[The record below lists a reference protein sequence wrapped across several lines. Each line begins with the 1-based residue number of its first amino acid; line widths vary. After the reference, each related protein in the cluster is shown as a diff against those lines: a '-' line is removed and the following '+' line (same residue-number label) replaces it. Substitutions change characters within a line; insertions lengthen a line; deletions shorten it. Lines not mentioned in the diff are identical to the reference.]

1 MKFRPEERMP
11 LSGAVVHG
19 WVRSAS
25 VSILGSMVYD
35 PERLRAVGL
44 EVLIAP
50 EPSAPEPT
58 APLIQD
64 RLPSVDV
71 DGFFANLGALQAA
84 HDALNPIIAQA
95 FEGPLVDG
103 FDLIDEAALFAL
115 VNGLPFEG
123 AQVSAISTGADTA
136 IGTVPTTTREAE
148 LTTADGLE
156 LSVNQGRR
164 TEGDSAIGDALPSDV
179 HDGGV
184 AKRGRSAAS
193 SQASSTSVPV
203 QAKKARH

>member
-1 MKFRPEERMP
+1 MP
-11 LSGAVVHG
+11 LSEVVVDG

-25 VSILGSMVYD
+25 GSILGGMVYD
-35 PERLRAVGL
+35 PKRLKAVGL

-50 EPSAPEPT
+50 EPT
-58 APLIQD
+58 APLTVTQD

>member
-1 MKFRPEERMP
+1 MKFRPEERMT
-11 LSGAVVHG
+11 LSEAVVDG
-19 WVRSAS
+19 WLRHAS
-25 VSILGSMVYD
+25 GSILGGMVYD
-35 PERLRAVGL
+35 PERLSAVGL
-44 EVLIAP
+44 EVLV
-50 EPSAPEPT
+50 APEPT
-58 APLIQD
+58 APLTQD
-64 RLPSVDV
+64 PLPLVDV

-184 AKRGRSAAS
+184 AKRGRSAAT
-193 SQASSTSVPV
+193 SQASSTSVPA